1 MQQSLRSINEAIR
14 ASVAEFIGS
23 LADNLTQVI
32 KDCLSGFT
40 FSIFGGNCVNNAT
53 VVQAVNTVNKA
64 PSEVLVVK
72 EKGISSSS
80 RSRPALVLGNFK
92 ELTH

>member
-1 MQQSLRSINEAIR
+1 M
-14 ASVAEFIGS
+14 
-23 LADNLTQVI
+23 
-32 KDCLSGFT
+32 
-40 FSIFGGNCVNNAT
+40 NNAT
-53 VVQAVNTVNKA
+53 VEQAVNTINKA
-64 PSEVLVVK
+64 RSEVLVVK

>member
-1 MQQSLRSINEAIR
+1 M
-14 ASVAEFIGS
+14 
-23 LADNLTQVI
+23 
-32 KDCLSGFT
+32 
-40 FSIFGGNCVNNAT
+40 NNAT

-64 PSEVLVVK
+64 RSEVLVVK

-92 ELTH
+92 ELTR